1 LTSTEVAAPK
11 HCAVWAYKYEVVAHL
26 ARATFGGFKRLLQ
39 QELLDRFDRFL
50 EG

>member
-1 LTSTEVAAPK
+1 MRPVRELQGFIAAMG
-11 HCAVWAYKYEVVAHL
+11 
-26 ARATFGGFKRLLQ
+26 ARKGNGGFKRLLQ

>member
-1 LTSTEVAAPK
+1 LVVTRSRLKAAIS
-11 HCAVWAYKYEVVAHL
+11 
-26 ARATFGGFKRLLQ
+26 ARKGNGGFKRLLQ

>member
-1 LTSTEVAAPK
+1 MNGEFRRAAKQTRMP
-11 HCAVWAYKYEVVAHL
+11 
-26 ARATFGGFKRLLQ
+26 FGGFKRLLQ